1 MNRRSDPSNSAYFA
15 TRYASVPGETWV
27 WREICRFL
35 QRYVPPQSIVLDL
48 GAGHC
53 GFINQIKAHEKHAVD
68 DCPAAAGFAKPGIH
82 FHLSGSSLLGMFG
95 GSSVDV
101 VFASNLL
108 EHLTREELAK
118 TLEEVR
124 RILRTGGRLLVLQPN
139 FRYSYKKYFDDYTH
153 RRIFTHVSLRD
164 LLSSS
169 GFQVEVVQ
177 PRFLPFSMRSGPVG
191 FPWLVRLYLRSP
203 IKPFAGQMLLV
214 ARKGV

>member
-1 MNRRSDPSNSAYFA
+1 MTPSSPAGRSTYFA
-15 TRYASVPGETWV
+15 TRYAPVQGETWV

-35 QRYVPPQSIVLDL
+35 QRYVTPSSTVLDL

-53 GFINQIKAHEKHAVD
+53 GFINHIEAREKHALDVH
-68 DCPAAAGFAKPGIH
+68 PEAAGFAKPEVH
-82 FHLSGSSLLGMFG
+82 FHRGGSGSLRMLGDG
-95 GSSVDV
+95 SVDV

-108 EHLTREELAK
+108 EHLTNDEVAR
-118 TLEEVR
+118 TLEEAR
-124 RILRTGGRLLVLQPN
+124 RVLRTGGRLLVLQPN

-169 GFQVEVVQ
+169 GFHVEVVH